1 MLFGSLKRKI
11 EVVMKSKSIKGKST
25 EDIKLAIENSIL
37 DGFSPTVAVVFIS
50 VKQDRKAICELLDSK
65 TIDVFGATSC
75 GEFTNSGQTEGEIAI
90 LLLEVAKEHYTI
102 LFEDIGDGPLD
113 DAVSRLSNNALEQF
127 TNPSLILCSTGINIK
142 GEHFEGEKLV
152 KSLEKRLGSDKICF
166 GGMAGD
172 DWTLKGTFVFTNEKE
187 TNYGMVALVLNGNK
201 IALKGMAVTGWKPL
215 GITRTVTKCKGNLLY
230 EIDGESAV
238 ELYLKY
244 LGQEDKIAENDFKIF
259 EELSMEYPF
268 IVERDKNET
277 VLKTPMKIDSKER
290 ALVMDMAMPE
300 GSKFWFTSPPEFDIV
315 EEVIEKATQLKT
327 DSKEDADALLIF
339 SCAGRQPI
347 LGPMATDEN
356 EGLAEVWET
365 PMAGFFTYG
374 EFGRVLNGKQ
384 NFHSGACCWV
394 TLKEKV

>member
-1 MLFGSLKRKI
+1 MNA
-11 EVVMKSKSIKGKST
+11 KSVKGKST
-25 EDIKLAIENSIL
+25 KDIKEALQNSMA
-37 DGFSPTVAVVFIS
+37 DGFSPTIAVLFIS
-50 VKQDRKAICELLDSK
+50 VKQDRKAICELFNSK
-65 TIDVFGATSC
+65 KIDVFGATSC
-75 GEFTNSGQTEGEIAI
+75 GEFTNSHQSEGEIAI
-90 LLLEVAKEHYTI
+90 LLLELAKEHYSI
-102 LFEDIGDGPLD
+102 LFEPIENENIDHTATKL
-113 DAVSRLSNNALEQF
+113 ANKALKQF
-127 TNPSLILCSTGINIK
+127 ANPSLILCSTGINPK

-152 KSLEKRLGSDKICF
+152 KSLEKNLGPDKICF

-172 DWTLKGTFVFTNEKE
+172 DWGIKETFVFINGKE
-187 TNYGMVALVLNGNK
+187 TNHGLVALVLNGNK

-215 GITRTVTKCKGNLLY
+215 GITRTVTKSKENLLY
-230 EIDGESAV
+230 EIDGKSAV

-244 LGQEDKIAENDFKIF
+244 LGQEDKLAKNDFKIF

-268 IVERDKNET
+268 IVERDENET
-277 VLKTPMKIDSKER
+277 VLKTAMQIDTKES

-315 EEVIEKATQLKT
+315 EEVIENANQLKK
-327 DSKEDADALLIF
+327 DSNEDADALLIF

-356 EGLAEVWET
+356 EGLAEVWQT

-394 TLKEKV
+394 TLKEKT